1 MRQTNFP
8 FIKHTKLWFTLSLL
22 ILLVGVGAMASNKIK
37 YGSFLQYGI
46 DFTGGTL
53 IELKFQD
60 NSKDLSE
67 DLGNTINGV
76 VANEVSQ
83 ITVTDQN
90 TYIVQGKTLSNEQ
103 YESVKEAVR
112 QKLGAFEEIKYNTI
126 GPKVGETLKKKA
138 LFAISLAL
146 VAIVLYLAYAF
157 RKVPKRVSPWRFG
170 LCAVV
175 ALAHDVIATVGVFA
189 LMGYEVDALFI
200 TAILTVIGFS
210 VHDTIVVFDRIREN
224 LKFQGRDESFAQV
237 ADLSLNQT
245 LSRSINT
252 SVSTLITLAALYVL
266 GAPSL
271 KTFLFALLFGITIGT
286 YSSIFI
292 ASPLLVLWQGKKGI
306 R

>member
-1 MRQTNFP
+1 MKPTHFP
-8 FIKHTKLWFTLSLL
+8 FIKYTKWWFILSML
-22 ILLVGVGAMASNKIK
+22 IILVGVGAMVNNKMK
-37 YGSFLQYGI
+37 TGSFLQYGI

-53 IELKFQD
+53 IELKLQD
-60 NSKDLSE
+60 TSKDYSTE
-67 DLGNTINGV
+67 LGKVINDA
-76 VANEVSQ
+76 VAAEVSQ

-90 TYIVQGKTLSNEQ
+90 TYIVQGKTLTNDQ
-103 YESVKEAVR
+103 YDTVKKAVR
-112 QKLGAFEEIKYNTI
+112 EKLGSFEEIRYNTI
-126 GPKVGETLKKKA
+126 GPKIGDTLKQKA
-138 LFAISLAL
+138 LFAIALAL

-170 LCAVV
+170 ICAVV
-175 ALAHDVIATVGVFA
+175 ALLHDVLSTVGVFA

-224 LKFQGRDESFAQV
+224 LKFQGRDDSFAQV

-252 SVSTLITLAALYVL
+252 SLSTLITLAALYVL

-271 KTFLFALLFGITIGT
+271 KTFLFALLFGIFIGT

-292 ASPLLVLWQGKKGI
+292 ATPLLVLWQGKKAVK
-306 R
+306 

>member
-1 MRQTNFP
+1 
-8 FIKHTKLWFTLSLL
+8 
-22 ILLVGVGAMASNKIK
+22 
-37 YGSFLQYGI
+37 
-46 DFTGGTL
+46 
-53 IELKFQD
+53 
-60 NSKDLSE
+60 
-67 DLGNTINGV
+67 
-76 VANEVSQ
+76 
-83 ITVTDQN
+83 
-90 TYIVQGKTLSNEQ
+90 
-103 YESVKEAVR
+103 
-112 QKLGAFEEIKYNTI
+112 
-126 GPKVGETLKKKA
+126 
-138 LFAISLAL
+138 
-146 VAIVLYLAYAF
+146 LAYAF

-170 LCAVV
+170 ICAVV
-175 ALAHDVIATVGVFA
+175 ALLHDVLTTTGVFA

>member
-1 MRQTNFP
+1 MKPTHFP
-8 FIKHTKLWFTLSLL
+8 FIKYTKLWFAISSLL
-22 ILLVGVGAMASNKIK
+22 LLLGVGAMVNNKVK
-37 YGSFLQYGI
+37 TGSFLQYGI

-53 IELKFQD
+53 IELKLQD
-60 NSKDLSE
+60 NAKDYSS
-67 DLGNTINGV
+67 DLAAVINGV
-76 VANEVSQ
+76 VAGEVNQ

-103 YESVKEAVR
+103 YDAVKAAIR
-112 QKLGAFEEIKYNTI
+112 GKLGSFEEIKYNTI
-126 GPKVGETLKKKA
+126 GPKVGDTLKRKA
-138 LFAISLAL
+138 LLAIGLAL

-170 LCAVV
+170 LCAVA
-175 ALAHDVIATVGVFA
+175 ALAHDVLATTGLFA
-189 LMGYEVDALFI
+189 LLNYEVDALFI

-224 LKFQGRDESFAQV
+224 LKFQGSGDSFSDIV
-237 ADLSLNQT
+237 NSSLNQT

-252 SVSTLITLAALYVL
+252 SLSTLITLAALYVL

>member
-1 MRQTNFP
+1 MRETHFP
-8 FIKHTKLWFTLSLL
+8 FIKYTKWWFLFSLL
-22 ILLVGVGAMASNKIK
+22 VILIGVGAMVNNKIR

-53 IELKFQD
+53 IELRFSD
-60 NSKDLSE
+60 GNRERSE
-67 DLGNTINGV
+67 ILGSTINEAV
-76 VANEVSQ
+76 PAEVSQ
-83 ITVTDQN
+83 ITVTN
-90 TYIVQGKTLSNEQ
+90 EGSYIIQGRTLTNEQ
-103 YESVKEAVR
+103 YDEVKKAIV
-112 QKLGAFEEIKYNTI
+112 QKIGAFEEIKYNTI
-126 GPKVGETLKKKA
+126 GPKVGDTLKQKA
-138 LFAISLAL
+138 ITAICLAL

-157 RKVPKRVSPWRFG
+157 RKIPKRVSPWRFG
-170 LCAVV
+170 ICAVI
-175 ALAHDVIATVGVFA
+175 ALLHDVLATVGVFA

-200 TAILTVIGFS
+200 TAILTIIGFS

-224 LKFQGRDESFAQV
+224 LKYQGREETFTQI

-252 SVSTLITLAALYVL
+252 SVSTLITLAALYFL

-292 ASPLLVLWQGKKGI
+292 ASPLLVLWQERKAV

>member
-8 FIKHTKLWFTLSLL
+8 FIKYTKLWFIISLA
-22 ILLVGVGAMASNKIK
+22 IMLVGIGAMVKNQMK
-37 YGSFLQYGI
+37 YGTFLQYGI

-53 IELKFQD
+53 IELKLQD
-60 NSKDLSE
+60 VSKDYSN
-67 DLGNTINGV
+67 DLATVINEA
-76 VANEVSQ
+76 VAGEVSQ

-90 TYIVQGKTLSNEQ
+90 TYIVQGKTLTNEQ
-103 YESVKEAVR
+103 YDAVKLAIR
-112 QKLGAFEEIKYNTI
+112 GKLGSFEEIKYNTI
-126 GPKVGETLKKKA
+126 GPKVGDTLKRKA
-138 LFAISLAL
+138 LTAITLAL

-170 LCAVV
+170 ICAVV
-175 ALAHDVIATVGVFA
+175 ALLHDVLTTTGVFA

-224 LKFQGRDESFAQV
+224 LKYQGRDESFAQV

-252 SVSTLITLAALYVL
+252 TLSTLITLAALYTL

-292 ASPLLVLWQGKKGI
+292 ASPLLVLWQGKKGV